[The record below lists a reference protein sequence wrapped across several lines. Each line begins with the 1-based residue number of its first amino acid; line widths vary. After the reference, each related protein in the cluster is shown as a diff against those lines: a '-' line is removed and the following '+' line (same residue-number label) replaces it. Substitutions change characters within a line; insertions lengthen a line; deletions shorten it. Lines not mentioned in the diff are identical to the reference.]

1 MANYFLEYYW
11 FNTEI
16 ALDLNVLIRTEKKN
30 GESFREYAQRWQEL
44 AAQVQPPMMENE
56 MIKWFIDNLK
66 PPYYEK
72 CWKNWFCISY
82 KTHSGFYFIHDR

>member
-1 MANYFLEYYW
+1 MANSFLEYYR

-16 ALDLNVLIRTEKKN
+16 APDRTVLIRTEKKS
-30 GESFREYAQRWQEL
+30 GESFREYAQRWREL
-44 AAQVQPPMMENE
+44 ATQVQPPMMENE

-72 CWKNWFCISY
+72 MIS
-82 KTHSGFYFIHDR
+82 I